1 MNKRIL
7 YLLAFLLFLLIGANQ
22 VRAQENI
29 NIYFF
34 WGNGCP
40 HCAEEE
46 PFLEQLKAKYPNI
59 EIRDFEVWYNK
70 DNQKLL
76 QSAGE
81 ILNKTISGVPFTV
94 VGEQNF
100 TGYLSDATT
109 GANIEVAVSAC
120 NTAVCVDPLAQLF
133 EDTPENNPVTTIEPQ
148 EQDSDV
154 DSAIPKSIDVPI
166 FGTIKTE
173 NLSLPLLTVVLG
185 ALDGFNPCAMWTL
198 IFLIGL
204 LLGMKDKRRMW
215 ILGSA
220 FILASAAVYFL
231 FMAAW
236 LNLLQFLGAVVWI
249 RALIGLVA
257 LGGGGYYLKEYF
269 SNKDASCKVTGQE
282 KRQRTFERLKRYTQE
297 KSFWLALGGI
307 VVLAMAVNLVELI
320 CSAGL
325 PAVYTQ
331 VLSLSDL
338 APWQYYAYLLLY
350 IFIFLLDDLFVFF
363 VAMKTMQVTGITTK
377 YARASHLIG
386 GVAMLIIGLLLIIK
400 PEWLMFG

>member
-1 MNKRIL
+1 MSKRIL
-7 YLLAFLLFLLIGANQ
+7 YLLVISFCLLFGANQ
-22 VRAQENI
+22 VKAQENI

-40 HCAEEE
+40 HCAKEE
-46 PFLEQLKAKYPNI
+46 PFLEQLKEKYSNV

-76 QSAGE
+76 QSVSRVLDE
-81 ILNKTISGVPFTV
+81 NISGVPFTV
-94 VGEQNF
+94 IGEQTF
-100 TGYLSDATT
+100 SGYLSDETT
-109 GANIEVAVSAC
+109 GASIEEAVVAC
-120 NTAVCVDPLAQLF
+120 TTKVCADPLAQLF
-133 EDTPENNPVTTIEPQ
+133 EDTEENTPTVIEPKEQAEENN
-148 EQDSDV
+148 
-154 DSAIPKSIDVPI
+154 SAIPDKLDVPI

-173 NLSLPLLTVVLG
+173 NFSLPLLTIVLG

-204 LLGMKDKRRMW
+204 LLGMKDKKRMW

-220 FILASAAVYFL
+220 FIFASAAVYFL

-236 LNLLQFLGAVVWI
+236 LNLLQFLGTVIWI

-257 LGGGGYYLKEYF
+257 LGGGIYYLKEYKT
-269 SNKDASCKVTGQE
+269 NKDASCKVTGQE
-282 KRQRTFERLKRYTQE
+282 KRQRTFEKLKRYTQE
-297 KSFWLALGGI
+297 KSFWLALSGI
-307 VVLAMAVNLVELI
+307 IVLAMAVNLVELV

-363 VAMKTMQVTGITTK
+363 IAMKTMQITGITTK
-377 YARASHLIG
+377 YVRASHLIG
-386 GVAMLIIGLLLIIK
+386 GIAMLIIGLMLILK

>member
-1 MNKRIL
+1 MYKKIIYSL
-7 YLLAFLLFLLIGANQ
+7 VISLCLLIGANQ
-22 VRAQENI
+22 AQAQEDV

-46 PFLEQLKAKYPNI
+46 PFLEQLKEKYSNV
-59 EIRDFEVWYNK
+59 EIRDFEVWYDK

-76 QSAGE
+76 QSVGR
-81 ILNKTISGVPFTV
+81 LLDKNISGVPFTV
-94 VGEQNF
+94 VGEQTF
-100 TGYLSDATT
+100 SGYLSDDTT
-109 GANIEVAVSAC
+109 GASIEEAVLNCISTTC
-120 NTAVCVDPLAQLF
+120 TDPLARLF
-133 EDTPENNPVTTIEPQ
+133 DDSTESIPAVIEQEEKTEDN
-148 EQDSDV
+148 S
-154 DSAIPKSIDVPI
+154 SAIPDKLDVPI

-173 NLSLPLLTVVLG
+173 NLSLPLLTIVLG

-204 LLGMKDKRRMW
+204 LLGMKDKKRMW

-220 FILASAAVYFL
+220 FIFASAAVYFL

-236 LNLLQFLGAVVWI
+236 LNLLQFLGTVIWI

-282 KRQRTFERLKRYTQE
+282 KRQRTFERIKRYTQE

-307 VVLAMAVNLVELI
+307 IVLAMAVNMVELI

-331 VLSLSDL
+331 VLSLSNLD
-338 APWQYYAYLLLY
+338 PWQYYAYLLLY

-363 VAMKTMQVTGITTK
+363 IAMKTMQVTGITTK
-377 YARASHLIG
+377 YARASHLVG
-386 GVAMLIIGLLLIIK
+386 GIAMLIIGLLLILK